1 MYRLLIVDDE
11 EIIVNGLYEIFNS
24 LKRLDLDVYKAYSG
38 EEAIEWLN
46 RTRIDIVL
54 TDIRMPEIDG
64 LQLMEKIFMNWPQCK
79 VIFLTGYNEFEY
91 VYKAIQHNGV
101 SYILKTEDNDKVI
114 DAVENAIREIQKG
127 IKTENLIHEAKER
140 MNMALDLFQKD
151 YFLRL
156 LHEDSALS
164 VDKSQFEKLSVP
176 MSPDLPV
183 ILLLGQIDNMPQNSS
198 YWDMIQSLYS
208 VRLLVDQYLNTH
220 VRNINVTDEGYRFV
234 IFIQPKLQ
242 LVTASEDTAVRY
254 EKTGSFLKGT
264 LEMIQNVCRESIGL
278 SLSFALS
285 GEPCRW
291 DEVSRKY
298 YSLCQLLN
306 YRVGSGTEMFLVDNE
321 FKKNILNNDPVTEPP
336 EPEGDLEGLELRLR
350 QKNLEVL
357 ESYLESGQSEKYFL
371 ALSELTEPLKTVR
384 CMSNNIALEAYFKV
398 SMILLSYINRWKLS
412 GKLAFQISLC
422 KLMDVDRHESW
433 EEAVTYLN
441 ELSGVLFKLQN
452 EEQKRRTD
460 NAIEYIQNFV
470 ENHLNEDLSLVRL
483 AEQVFLNP
491 SYLSRFYKQAM
502 GINLSEFIDNAR
514 IKKAMEMLE
523 KDNIKINEV
532 ARMVGYE
539 TAASF
544 TRFFRKIT
552 GSSPQEYHDAILAG
566 KQNKT
571 QNKMDTQKVKK

>member
-24 LKRLDLDVYKAYSG
+24 LKHLDLDVYKAYSG

-64 LQLMEKIFMNWPQCK
+64 LQLMEKIFMSWPQCK

-114 DAVENAIREIQKG
+114 DAVGNAINEIQRG
-127 IKTENLIHEAKER
+127 VKTENLIHEAKEQ

-151 YFLRL
+151 YFIHL
-156 LHEDSALS
+156 LHEDSALK

-183 ILLLGQIDNMPQNSS
+183 ILLLGQIDNMPSNAA
-198 YWDMIQSLYS
+198 YWDKIQSLYS
-208 VRLLVDQYLNTH
+208 VKLLVDKYLNTN

-242 LVTASEDTAVRY
+242 LITAQESTAVRF

-278 SLSFALS
+278 SISFALS

-291 DEVSRKY
+291 DEVSQKY

-306 YRVGSGTEMFLVDNE
+306 YRVGSGIEMFLVDNE
-321 FKKNILNNDPVTEPP
+321 FNNNILNNDPVVEVPELEAEP
-336 EPEGDLEGLELRLR
+336 EGLELRLR
-350 QKNLEVL
+350 QKNLEVID
-357 ESYLESGQSEKYFL
+357 SYLESGQSEKYFI
-371 ALSELTEPLKTVR
+371 ALSELMEPLKLIR
-384 CMSNNIALEAYFKV
+384 SMNNNLATEAYFKV

-412 GKLAFQISLC
+412 GKVAFHISLC
-422 KLMDVDRHESW
+422 KLMNVGKHESW

-441 ELSGVLFKLQN
+441 ELSRVLFKLQN

-470 ENHLNEDLSLVRL
+470 ETHLNEDLSLVRL

-491 SYLSRFYKQAM
+491 SYLSRFYKQVM

-514 IKKAMEMLE
+514 IKRAKEMLE
-523 KDNIKINEV
+523 NENIKINEV
-532 ARMVGYE
+532 AKMVGYE

-544 TRFFRKIT
+544 TRFFRKFT
-552 GSSPQEYHDAILAG
+552 GSSPQEYHDAILTG
-566 KQNKT
+566 KQMKI
-571 QNKMDTQKVKK
+571 K